1 MIKSLWIRKR
11 FARCFLRLKI
21 ILPVMF
27 GVLLLQST
35 GYAGDVLQKGFASP
49 EDAAAAL
56 VEALK
61 NNDRSELLAVFA
73 PDGESI
79 LDSGDEIQDRVHR
92 ERFVRS
98 FKEKCLFEKEAEK
111 KVILCVGKIEWP
123 FPIPIVKKDE
133 RWYFDTKVGKEEI
146 LNRRI
151 GRNELKVME
160 ILQVYTDAQREYVSK
175 DRDGDG
181 VLEYAR
187 KIASEKGQRDGLY
200 WKVEEGKEESP
211 FGPLVAAAAEKGYR
225 VKEGT
230 RGGSPTPY
238 YGYFYK
244 ILEGQGP
251 NAKGGAYGYVA
262 KENMILGFGMLA
274 YPAEYGTSGI
284 ISFMIN
290 QEGVI
295 HEKDLGENTS
305 KIVEAIKLYDPD
317 ESWKRPDST

>member
-1 MIKSLWIRKR
+1 MIKSLWRRKR
-11 FARCFLRLKI
+11 SARCFLRLKI
-21 ILPVMF
+21 ILPIMF

-49 EDAAAAL
+49 EDAATAL
-56 VEALK
+56 IEALK
-61 NNDRSELLAVFA
+61 NNDRSELLAIFGPEGGA
-73 PDGESI
+73 I

-98 FKEKCLFEKEAEK
+98 FKEKCLFENEEGK
-111 KVILCVGKIEWP
+111 KVILYVGKDEWS
-123 FPIPIVKKDE
+123 FPVPIVKKDE

-160 ILQVYTDAQREYVSK
+160 ILQAYTDAQREYTSK
-175 DRDGDG
+175 DRDDDG

-187 KIASEKGQRDGLY
+187 KIASEKGRRDGLY
-200 WKVEEGKEESP
+200 WEMEEGKEESP
-211 FGPLVAAAAEKGYR
+211 FGPLVAAAAKTGYR
-225 VKEGT
+225 VKEGP
-230 RGGSPTPY
+230 RGASRTPY

-244 ILEGQGP
+244 IMEGQGP
-251 NAKGGAYGYVA
+251 NAKGGAYGYVV

-284 ISFMIN
+284 MSFMVN

-305 KIVEAIKLYDPD
+305 EIVETIKLYDPD
-317 ESWKRPDST
+317 QSWKRPNPT